1 MNFDV
6 ELTEI
11 AGGMARRNGSSPEN
25 ALAFLKFLIEEGLAT
40 EGYIDGDQ
48 SRPAV
53 FLTVKGQQA
62 TATQAGFDD
71 ICRWSGVVRR

>member
-1 MNFDV
+1 MV
-6 ELTEI
+6 W
-11 AGGMARRNGSSPEN
+11 
-25 ALAFLKFLIEEGLAT
+25 LAAMVAH
-40 EGYIDGDQ
+40 GDQ

-71 ICRWSGVVRR
+71 ICRRSGIVRR

>member
-11 AGGMARRNGSSPEN
+11 ADGMARRNVVSPEN

-48 SRPAV
+48 SRP
-53 FLTVKGQQA
+53 GQQA

>member
-11 AGGMARRNGSSPEN
+11 ADGMARRNGGSPEN
-25 ALAFLKFLIEEGLAT
+25 ALAFLKFLKEGLAT
-40 EGYIDGDQ
+40 EGYMDGG
-48 SRPAV
+48 RPAV

-62 TATQAGFDD
+62 TATQVGFDD
-71 ICRWSGVVRR
+71 ICRRSGIVRR

>member
-11 AGGMARRNGSSPEN
+11 ADG
-25 ALAFLKFLIEEGLAT
+25 T

-53 FLTVKGQQA
+53 FLPVKGQQA